1 MSKSWAYGAAVVA
14 LVHTAWFGLI
24 FLGSRADWFMA
35 PILVMEVVVLNVAGL
50 GAFVTAMTAQ
60 RHGFPLGLSMAP
72 VNAFLAVVSNLLFAV
87 MGIRVDLSGFY
98 GNLGLFIILLAYGI
112 FVSAI
117 GGGIGLWMRRRNG
130 KGVAPVSVDPPAAA
144 PAARI
149 EPYISD
155 PGAPN

>member
-1 MSKSWAYGAAVVA
+1 MSKSWAYGAATVA
-14 LVHTAWFGLI
+14 LIHAAWFGLI

-50 GAFVTAMTAQ
+50 GAFVTAMTAE
-60 RHGFPLGLSMAP
+60 RHGFALGLSMAP
-72 VNAFLAVVSNLLFAV
+72 LNAFLAVASNLLFAA

-98 GNLGLFIILLAYGI
+98 GNLGLFTILLAYGI

-117 GGGIGLWMRRRNG
+117 GGGIGLWMKRRNG
-130 KGVAPVSVDPPAAA
+130 HGVAPVIIDPPAYA